1 MQPSGNTLARLWT
14 LNSEQ
19 PAPEFPCL
27 DGLQYGLAC
36 AEGEVWTWDELAAF
50 NRPLSLETITPERF
64 SAEALLLGIEGARA
78 WVWTEGGVAQVSLAE
93 LAPYWTGRYR
103 FLWHPPQ
110 GFTKPLAVGDDSPVV
125 AAVAQLFAQL
135 DKQPQPLAGT
145 RFNRALEQRVRM
157 FQKQHALID
166 DGLVGVQTLLK
177 LNEQLGVDVTAQQA
191 RMQLQQSST
200 QRATE

>member
-1 MQPSGNTLARLWT
+1 
-14 LNSEQ
+14 
-19 PAPEFPCL
+19 
-27 DGLQYGLAC
+27 
-36 AEGEVWTWDELAAF
+36 
-50 NRPLSLETITPERF
+50 
-64 SAEALLLGIEGARA
+64 
-78 WVWTEGGVAQVSLAE
+78 
-93 LAPYWTGRYR
+93 
-103 FLWHPPQ
+103 
-110 GFTKPLAVGDDSPVV
+110 
-125 AAVAQLFAQL
+125 VAQLFAQL